1 MGDTF
6 NNVWDALFDD
16 PAEKATARIKGELM
30 DEIRNYIK
38 SNNLKQGKAAE
49 LFGVSQP
56 RVSDIFTGKISK
68 FTIDSLVGILS
79 KVDIQIDI
87 HSSAKQ
93 EVFFLKKQEK
103 WPVLKLLHGSKKK
116 KSTRKV
122 PWGTEISRPPVTAH
136 YDKLTRDEDELLATA

>member
-16 PAEKATARIKGELM
+16 PAERATARIKGELM

-38 SNNLKQGKAAE
+38 NNNLNQGKAAE

-56 RVSDIFTGKISK
+56 RVSDIITGKISK
-68 FTIDSLVGILS
+68 FTIDALVGMLS

-93 EVFFLKKQEK
+93 EVSFLKKQKK
-103 WPVLKLLHGSKKK
+103 WPVLKLVHGSKRKK
-116 KSTRKV
+116 NTLKI
-122 PWGTEISRPPVTAH
+122 PWGTEISRPPVATH
-136 YDKLTRDEDELLATA
+136 YDKLTKDQDELLATA